1 MIRGERMKNFYLSK
15 ALLFVSLFYLIL
27 TFSFAGETATGIV
40 FEDKNQNL
48 KKDFD
53 EKRIAKVMV
62 SNQHEVV
69 LTDESGQFSIPVDES
84 SVIFITKPAGY
95 NVPLNNHNQ
104 PQFYFIHQPKGSP
117 SEYKYPGVSPTGALP
132 ESIEFPLFKS
142 EEPAKF
148 EALIFGDPQPH
159 NQERI
164 NYLRDDILADL
175 LGTDAAFSLSLGDI
189 AGDNLAVYDPLIRT
203 MAALGIP
210 NYYLPGNH
218 DTNNESAGDEMSLE
232 TYKSKF
238 GPSYYSFDY
247 GQTHFVIMDSVEWHG
262 ATKDKKAWYR
272 GMFGKRQ
279 LEWLTNDL
287 QYVPKDKLVVFAM
300 HIAPYTIISNSASDN
315 IIDREAMFRIIE
327 DREHLL
333 ILTGHNH
340 TSEHHFIGEAEG
352 WKGKKPLHIII
363 CTAMCGSWYS
373 GPKDERGIPAA
384 TQQDGAPNGYYVF
397 RFDGNQ
403 CSEKFIPAG
412 LDHDFQIRIESPV
425 GTIKAEQIKDLQV
438 VANIFDGSARSTVTC
453 QIDTLAPSSMN
464 QQVMKSPF
472 FDRLIKENKD
482 KFRSWIQPCPSNH
495 FWTSPLPAD
504 LKPGL
509 HTIVVK
515 TTDQFGNTFSGKAI
529 FEIEP

>member
-1 MIRGERMKNFYLSK
+1 MKNLLLKRIALIF
-15 ALLFVSLFYLIL
+15 LLF
-27 TFSFAGETATGIV
+27 AGIIANTSAVEMAKGIV
-40 FEDKNQNL
+40 FEDTNQNL
-48 KKDFD
+48 KRDPD
-53 EKRIAKVMV
+53 EKGIKNVLV
-62 SNQHEVV
+62 SNQREVV
-69 LTDESGQFSIPVDES
+69 LTNDNGQFSIPVEES
-84 SVIFITKPAGY
+84 AVIFITKPYGY
-95 NVPLNNHNQ
+95 RVPVNGNNQ
-104 PQFYFIHQPKGSP
+104 PQFYYIHQPKGSP
-117 SEYKYPGVSPTGALP
+117 AEYKYAGVAPTGALP

-142 EEPAKF
+142 DEPVKYD
-148 EALIFGDPQPH
+148 ALIFGDPQPH

-164 NYLRDDILADL
+164 NFIRDDILADL
-175 LGTDAAFSLSLGDI
+175 IGTDAAFSLSLGDV
-189 AGDNLAVYDPLIRT
+189 AGDNLAVYDSLIRT
-203 MAALGIP
+203 MATLRIP
-210 NYYLPGNH
+210 NYFLPGNH
-218 DTNNESAGDEMSLE
+218 DANKESAGDELSLE

-272 GMFGKRQ
+272 GMFGERQ
-279 LEWLTNDL
+279 LEWLKNDL

-300 HIAPYTIISNSASDN
+300 HIAPYTVISSEASDN
-315 IIDREAMFRIIE
+315 IVDREAMFKIIE

-340 TSEHHFIGEAEG
+340 TSEHHFLGEKEG

-363 CTAMCGSWYS
+363 CTAMCGAWYS
-373 GPKDERGIPAA
+373 GLKDERGIPFA
-384 TQQDGAPNGYYVF
+384 TQQDGVPNGHYVF

-403 CSEKFIPAG
+403 YSERFYPAG
-412 LDHDFQIRIESPV
+412 LSADFQIRIESPV

-453 QIDTLAPSSMN
+453 QIDALAPAAMN

-472 FDRLIKENKD
+472 FDELLKNNRD
-482 KFRSWIQPCPSNH
+482 KFQSWINPCLSNH

-509 HTIVVK
+509 HTIVVS
-515 TTDQFGNTFSGKAI
+515 TTDQFGNRFSGKAI